1 MSEESFDLV
10 VIGAGPGGY
19 VCAIRAAQLGL
30 KTALVEKTP
39 TLGGTCLNVG
49 CIPSKALLHSSE
61 MLHFARHGAAG
72 LGIKLDQVEVDLP
85 TMMKKKDQTVAT
97 LVGGV
102 STLVTKKG
110 AKVFYGA
117 GRLIDAT
124 TVEVAGK
131 EATHTLKARHIVLAT
146 GSAPAALP
154 FLPFDG
160 ENVVH
165 STHALAFQEIP
176 ATLVVVGGGAIGL
189 ELGSVWSRIG
199 SKVTVVE
206 FLPRIAPTFDDDAS
220 KGLERAL
227 KKQGITFELGAKVTG
242 TTKKGGKTF
251 LTAER
256 GDQKLEIEADKIL
269 VAVGRVP
276 FTDGLGLDEVGVER
290 DEKKRIKTNKHFAS
304 NIAGIYA
311 IGDVIAGPMLAHKAE
326 EEGVAVAELIAGQAG
341 HVNYDVIPNVIYTDP
356 ELSSVGITER
366 EAKEQ
371 GIEIRTGKF
380 PFAANGRALANDA
393 TEGFVKVIA
402 CARTDRVLGVQML
415 GRGTSELIAA
425 AVTHMEYGGSAEDIA
440 RTVHAHPT
448 QSEAFKEAAMA
459 VDKRAI
465 HSL

>member
-30 KTALVEKTP
+30 KTALVDKSKN
-39 TLGGTCLNVG
+39 LGGTCLNVG

-61 MLHFARHGAAG
+61 MFHFARHGAAN
-72 LGIKLDQVEVDLP
+72 LGIKLDQVTVDLP
-85 TMMKKKDQTVAT
+85 AMMQKKDKTVAT

-110 AKVFYGA
+110 ATVFHGA

-124 TVEVAGK
+124 TVEVTGEK
-131 EATHTLKARHIVLAT
+131 KIITLKTRHVVLAT

-160 ENVVH
+160 KTVVH
-165 STHALAFQEIP
+165 STHALAFETIP
-176 ATLVVVGGGAIGL
+176 ENLVVVGGGAIGL
-189 ELGSVWSRIG
+189 ELGSVWSRLG

-227 KKQGITFELGAKVTG
+227 KKQGISFELGTKVTG
-242 TTKKGGKTF
+242 MKEKKGKTF

-256 GDQKLEIEADKIL
+256 GDKKLEFEADKIL

-276 FTDGLGLDEVGVER
+276 FTDGLGLDEAGVER
-290 DEKKRIKTNKHFAS
+290 DEKKRIKTGKNFAT
-304 NIAGIYA
+304 NVQGIYA

-326 EEGVAVAELIAGQAG
+326 EEGVAVAELLAGKAG

-371 GIEIRTGKF
+371 GIAVQTGKF

-402 CARTDRVLGVQML
+402 CAKTDRVLGVQML
-415 GRGTSELIAA
+415 GKGTSELIAA

-448 QSEAFKEAAMA
+448 QSEAFKEAALA
-459 VDKRAI
+459 VDGRAI